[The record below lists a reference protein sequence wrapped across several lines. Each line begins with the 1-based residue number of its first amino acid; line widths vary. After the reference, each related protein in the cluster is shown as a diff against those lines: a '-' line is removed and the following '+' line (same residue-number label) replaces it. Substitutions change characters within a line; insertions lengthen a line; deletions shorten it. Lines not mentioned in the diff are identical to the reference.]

1 MERGFT
7 LAEVLIA
14 MTIVG
19 IISVLTVPSV
29 MQNTFTKANIAKLQA
44 VHAQV
49 SQAVKQAMVDERIN
63 DLRDSEFVSS
73 TANQQQSLNIDFIE
87 KYFNMS
93 KSCTTVSDCFAST
106 YKEIKNA
113 SLANS
118 INYIK
123 TDKAGYAILTN
134 GAAIALD
141 LSSQMT
147 SSTSKAHFVVDVN
160 GKESPNIF
168 GRDLFQFFIYPDG
181 FVGVKED
188 TWTLDDDED
197 AADFNTQLTS
207 KCTNSTDKPAAA
219 CFLLLQQNNWKADY

>member
-1 MERGFT
+1 MKRGFT

-87 KYFNMS
+87 N
-93 KSCTTVSDCFAST
+93 
-106 YKEIKNA
+106 
-113 SLANS
+113 
-118 INYIK
+118 
-123 TDKAGYAILTN
+123 ILITL
-134 GAAIALD
+134 I
-141 LSSQMT
+141 
-147 SSTSKAHFVVDVN
+147 FV
-160 GKESPNIF
+160 
-168 GRDLFQFFIYPDG
+168 
-181 FVGVKED
+181 
-188 TWTLDDDED
+188 
-197 AADFNTQLTS
+197 
-207 KCTNSTDKPAAA
+207 
-219 CFLLLQQNNWKADY
+219 